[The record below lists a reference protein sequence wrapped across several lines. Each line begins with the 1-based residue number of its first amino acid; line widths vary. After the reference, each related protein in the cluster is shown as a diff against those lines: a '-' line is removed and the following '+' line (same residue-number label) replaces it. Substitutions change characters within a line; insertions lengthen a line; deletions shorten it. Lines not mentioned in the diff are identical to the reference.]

1 MSEDGFSDSF
11 EEPNIEIQIK
21 TLLGTTFH
29 IKVSPNDT
37 VSDIKKKIYRV
48 EGKIFVI
55 VINYSILF
63 HIELLKLLILFIKL
77 HFDLENY
84 DCLKQFY
91 KFFILSKCSLY
102 RLQELNKSISTVY
115 YLMMESSNV

>member
-48 EGKIFVI
+48 EGKIFFI
-55 VINYSILF
+55 VAYYII
-63 HIELLKLLILFIKL
+63 IELLKLLILFIKL
-77 HFDLENY
+77 YIDLVNY
-84 DCLKQFY
+84 RRCLKKFY
-91 KFFILSKCSLY
+91 KFFILSKCSL
-102 RLQELNKSISTVY
+102 
-115 YLMMESSNV
+115 

>member
-48 EGKIFVI
+48 EGKIFFI
-55 VINYSILF
+55 VINYCILF
-63 HIELLKLLILFIKL
+63 YNRTAQVIDF
-77 HFDLENY
+77 
-84 DCLKQFY
+84 
-91 KFFILSKCSLY
+91 
-102 RLQELNKSISTVY
+102 VY
-115 YLMMESSNV
+115 